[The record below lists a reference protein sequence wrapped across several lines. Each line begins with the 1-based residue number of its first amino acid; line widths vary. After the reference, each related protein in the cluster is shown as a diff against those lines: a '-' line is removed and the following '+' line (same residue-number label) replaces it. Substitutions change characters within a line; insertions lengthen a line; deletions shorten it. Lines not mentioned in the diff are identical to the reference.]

1 MLKNKFLKMLTVLM
15 SIFFIGLAVS
25 GCGSNRKKSEWKIVD
40 VTDDSIPET
49 YEAGFGNGATISYS
63 GPDSWYAQVSLADNL
78 PVWKKVQE
86 NLNIKIKWEVLP
98 SVQWNTSMITKIN
111 SGRVLPDILGLPNW
125 HNANIN
131 KFAKEG
137 VIIPLNELINR
148 YAPNIKRLLIENPE
162 YRKQITAADGG
173 IYSIDEFFEANHY
186 CARVAI
192 RKDWL
197 DRLGLDIPVTVEDF
211 ENVMKA
217 FKEKDANGNG
227 DTNDEIPLYVSQ
239 SYKYDYFASGFG
251 LTSPLENT
259 SVREDGTVFYM
270 KATDEYGKLLEWLNK
285 LYVNSYIDGRFQAGN
300 TTSFESEI
308 ARNTVGITVCGGDEA
323 EKYSKMLRSW
333 GDITAEY
340 ILIDPPCDKN
350 GNITLL
356 KKSITGGQIGISADC
371 KDPVLAI
378 KIMDYLFANEEG
390 SRLIRYGLEG
400 VTYNM
405 VDDKPVFT
413 DFVLNNPDGL
423 DAGSALRSVGGW
435 SPLFDHQTVDF
446 LSGFFTPQ
454 ANAYYKSTLDRGILK
469 DPFPEVMATE
479 EETRKA
485 ASLVMDFDTYQA
497 EMTMKYILGT
507 EKISNYSSYQAKMY
521 TLGLREYEELRQAQ
535 YNRYLEL

>member
-1 MLKNKFLKMLTVLM
+1 MKKVVRIIAMFLTIVFMCSIVTACGNKR
-15 SIFFIGLAVS
+15 SI
-25 GCGSNRKKSEWKIVD
+25 SNWRIVD
-40 VTDDSIPET
+40 VTDDSVPEA
-49 YEAGFGNGATISYS
+49 YENGFGNGATISYS
-63 GPDSWYAQVSLADNL
+63 GPDSWYAQVSLSDNL
-78 PVWKKVQE
+78 PVWQKVQE
-86 NLNIKIKWEVLP
+86 NLDIKIKWEVLP
-98 SVQWNTSMITKIN
+98 SAQWNTSMSTKIN
-111 SGRVLPDILGLPNW
+111 SGRKLPDILGLPTW
-125 HNANIN
+125 HSADIN

-137 VIIPLNELINR
+137 VIIPLNELINK
-148 YAPNIKRLLIENPE
+148 YAPNIKKLLIDNPE

-186 CARVAI
+186 CARVVI

-197 DRLGLDIPVTVEDF
+197 DRLGLAVPVTVQDF

-217 FKEKDANGNG
+217 FKQQDANGNG
-227 DTNDEIPLYVSQ
+227 NPNDEIPLYVSQ

-259 SVREDGTVFYM
+259 AIREDGTAFYM
-270 KATDEYGKLLEWLNK
+270 KATDEYGELLSWLNK
-285 LYVNSYIDGRFQAGN
+285 LYTNEYMDRRFQAGN
-300 TTSFESEI
+300 TTSFETEI

-323 EKYSKMLRSW
+323 EKYNKMLRQW
-333 GDITAEY
+333 GDETAEY

-350 GNITLL
+350 GNLKLL
-356 KKSITGGQIGISADC
+356 KKTITGGQIGISADC

-378 KIMDYLFANEEG
+378 KVMDYLFANEEG
-390 SRLIRYGLEG
+390 SRLIRFGLEG

-405 VDDKPVFT
+405 VEGKPVFT

-435 SPLFDHQTVDF
+435 SPLFDHQTVEF

-454 ANAYYKSTLDRGILK
+454 ANAYYKSTVDRGILK
-469 DPFPEVMATE
+469 DPFPDVMATE

-485 ASLVMDFDTYQA
+485 ASLVMDFDTYQQ

-507 EKISNYSSYQAKMY
+507 ENISTYEQYQAKLY